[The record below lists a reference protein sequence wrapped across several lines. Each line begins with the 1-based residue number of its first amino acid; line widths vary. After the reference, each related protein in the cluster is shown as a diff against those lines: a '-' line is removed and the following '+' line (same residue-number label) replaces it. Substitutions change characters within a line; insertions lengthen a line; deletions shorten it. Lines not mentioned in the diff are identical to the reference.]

1 MEQTTKP
8 LWSLGCSALAFLMV
22 MMCAE
27 DAIASRRSFGRHGL
41 HAHPTRPHHLHHRHD
56 GRGRYQYSYRHDGR
70 GRYRYRHYHRHYPD
84 SFFSFRFHYGYP
96 FWPYA
101 YNPYYY
107 GPGYVTPYSPG
118 MRQRFPDFRHPG
130 FFSYPGTLGKVEGDT
145 QRNEPVEENQISKP
159 DEMDVEPPP

>member
-1 MEQTTKP
+1 MKQNTQP
-8 LWSLGCSALAFLMV
+8 LWCLWCRALAFLMV

-27 DAIASRRSFGRHGL
+27 DTIASRSSFRRHGL

-56 GRGRYQYSYRHDGR
+56 RR

-101 YNPYYY
+101 YNLYYY

-118 MRQRFPDFRHPG
+118 IHQRFPDFRHPG
-130 FFSYPGTLGKVEGDT
+130 FFSYPGTLGKVKGDT
-145 QRNEPVEENQISKP
+145 QLNESVEENQVSKP
-159 DEMDVEPPP
+159 DKMDVEPPP